1 MPLEPRGRA
10 RFLVRVSPPVLR
22 RGLVTAGIAAAA
34 TAGTLCGFGVR
45 MGTPARPFNAV
56 AVLLLGDRAQGI
68 WGFDGTVTTTGVLLH
83 LLVVAGWSILFAALA
98 GSLRGL
104 RLLGAAAVVAAIAFG
119 VDVLF
124 SRVLG
129 AGIGDI
135 LAPGQR
141 VVLHLVLAVALVM
154 GMRLAHSWVWSD
166 QHQHDG

>member
-1 MPLEPRGRA
+1 MRPHTI
-10 RFLVRVSPPVLR
+10 R

-56 AVLLLGDRAQGI
+56 AILLLGDRAVGI
-68 WGFDGTVTTTGVLLH
+68 WGFDGTVTMTGVLLH
-83 LLVVAGWSILFAALA
+83 LLVVTGWSILFAALA

-104 RLLGAAAVVAAIAFG
+104 RLLGAAVLVAAAAFG
-119 VDVLF
+119 VDVLLF

-129 AGIGDI
+129 AGIGDV

-141 VVLHLVLAVALVM
+141 VALYLVLAISLVV
-154 GMRLAHSWVWSD
+154 GMRLALSWVWSD
-166 QHQHDG
+166 QHRHDG